1 MSNVLDTDVAPAPTI
16 GRSRVA
22 LLRRLID
29 TVALPSSSIPPQ
41 ERALAGDI
49 LLDMLFH
56 VSDDERL
63 FCAERL
69 KNTTEAPRRLM
80 RYLGHCRI
88 EVARTLLEENTSF
101 DPSDLADLIRT
112 TTVEH
117 RMVIA
122 GRRSVSIYES
132 DVLVEFGEIAVMRVL
147 LANQGA
153 SLSELA
159 MDRLM
164 SQSQQEEALCEL
176 LLQRPE
182 FTASQALAMF
192 WWAPGLQRRSIL
204 TKYSADRKIVIDRC
218 FDAFE
223 ILREEGWQDPVARKA
238 AQMIERRQ
246 RNRQAQDRSSFEN
259 LEEAVETAS
268 KTGMTPELTQEIGYL
283 SGMKPIAVAKLFS
296 DPGGEGVAVLCKAT
310 GLRRE
315 HVARIWHALRRPVR
329 DDQRKVHPIL
339 AYVIETY
346 DLMSVARAQT
356 VLRYWNWSLT
366 ASGTSDLVGND
377 MSEEDVF
384 SPSKRAARLVF
395 GR

>member
-1 MSNVLDTDVAPAPTI
+1 
-16 GRSRVA
+16 
-22 LLRRLID
+22 
-29 TVALPSSSIPPQ
+29 
-41 ERALAGDI
+41 
-49 LLDMLFH
+49 
-56 VSDDERL
+56 
-63 FCAERL
+63 
-69 KNTTEAPRRLM
+69 
-80 RYLGHCRI
+80 
-88 EVARTLLEENTSF
+88 
-101 DPSDLADLIRT
+101 
-112 TTVEH
+112 
-117 RMVIA
+117 
-122 GRRSVSIYES
+122 
-132 DVLVEFGEIAVMRVL
+132 
-147 LANQGA
+147 
-153 SLSELA
+153 
-159 MDRLM
+159 
-164 SQSQQEEALCEL
+164 EALCEL

-192 WWAPGLQRRSIL
+192 WWAPGLQRRAIL